1 MTEIAAQPGRAAQR
15 RRTRK
20 AIVEAAGRLLAAGT
34 DPSVN
39 DIAAAADVSRRTIY
53 TYFPTLDQLLLDA
66 AIGAMN
72 VNVEAAMDAIV
83 EADARARIAALVE
96 VLSDGMADTLPLG
109 RKLIKLTVD
118 APPADGAPKRGYRRI
133 AWIERALEPVRPR
146 LAPDRF
152 EQLVSAL
159 AVMIGWEAFIVL
171 YDVRGLSPDQARE
184 IIVGAALTLVNAALP
199 QDGAAQAGTESDSP
213 N

>member
-1 MTEIAAQPGRAAQR
+1 MTEIAAQPAPPGRAAQR

-20 AIVEAAGRLLAAGT
+20 AIVEAAGRLLAAGA
-34 DPSVN
+34 DPSIN

-53 TYFPTLDQLLLDA
+53 TYFPTLDQLVLDA
-66 AIGAMN
+66 AIGALN
-72 VNVEAAMDAIV
+72 VNVEAAMDAV
-83 EADARARIAALVE
+83 GELDARARIAALIE
-96 VLSDGMADTLPLG
+96 ALSDGMADTLPLG
-109 RKLIKLTVD
+109 RKLIKLTAD
-118 APPADGAPKRGYRRI
+118 APPADGGPRRGYRRI

-171 YDVRGLSPDQARE
+171 YDVRGLTTDQACA
-184 IIVGAALTLVNAALP
+184 VVTDTALAVLDAAIEDAVP
-199 QDGAAQAGTESDSP
+199 E
-213 N
+213 